1 MVSITVHLN
10 FDYALFFIFC
20 SLWQA
25 LIENG
30 ARSQISYFS
39 SASMDISLNLVEI
52 ILRQVTGARFALGG
66 EGVFTIY
73 RTYQVNLVE
82 NAYLNIF

>member
-20 SLWQA
+20 PLWQA

-30 ARSQISYFS
+30 ARSQLSVLFLSVVWLQLLKLIQNRS
-39 SASMDISLNLVEI
+39 EI
-52 ILRQVTGARFALGG
+52 TAQFGFEIVLKRLPD
-66 EGVFTIY
+66 
-73 RTYQVNLVE
+73 
-82 NAYLNIF
+82 